1 MLQNIPTAPFT
12 LLAAPQPHML
22 VVLPPRPDL
31 KAFQRVSTSR
41 DLKAVQ
47 HIRPRA
53 VHYVPYALKA
63 GPKEHAGLEGLEGRV
78 WVKEP
83 MPWVLSLKCKEFRG
97 LCSTL
102 SPSDAAF
109 LQEQVPRHKAKLAQA
124 EYVRRNAPSSAPV
137 DPDDVM
143 ARYYVN

>member
-1 MLQNIPTAPFT
+1 
-12 LLAAPQPHML
+12 
-22 VVLPPRPDL
+22 
-31 KAFQRVSTSR
+31 
-41 DLKAVQ
+41 
-47 HIRPRA
+47 
-53 VHYVPYALKA
+53 
-63 GPKEHAGLEGLEGRV
+63 
-78 WVKEP
+78 
-83 MPWVLSLKCKEFRG
+83 MPWVLSLKCKEFRE

-124 EYVRRNAPSSAPV
+124 EYVRRNAPPSAPV